1 MVEKIKKRLPYIV
14 KNMLIILGGLALFK
28 WVVIPGISISNLFL
42 NLLSLL
48 LGMLIIL
55 IVGVGLLMNV
65 RFNMDFELTEEEQ
78 EKILQNLRER
88 GTFQE
93 EENKEDN
100 IEIKTK

>member
-1 MVEKIKKRLPYIV
+1 MIEKIKKRLLSFV
-14 KNMLIILGGLALFK
+14 KNILIILGGLAIFE

-55 IVGVGLLMNV
+55 LVGVGLLMDI

-88 GTFQE
+88 NTYQE
-93 EENKEDN
+93 EEEKSEKN
-100 IEIKTK
+100 IK